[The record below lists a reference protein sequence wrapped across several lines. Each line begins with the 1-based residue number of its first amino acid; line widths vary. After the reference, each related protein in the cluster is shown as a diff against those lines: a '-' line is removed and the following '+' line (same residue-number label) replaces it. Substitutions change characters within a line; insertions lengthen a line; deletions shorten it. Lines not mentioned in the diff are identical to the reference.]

1 MWPAISLCWVDGSSD
16 AAEGRS
22 GHSVRHGEGAGPLAW
37 VLPPVPCR
45 AVMRRT
51 GATPCPG
58 LFLSQR
64 GRTGG
69 RPRGVAGLI
78 ALPSL
83 GVALRD
89 LSVARNLSGTRAM
102 VPLAAPCPPRTLNP
116 GASSVPWDTV
126 LAAGPQDPDAN
137 WHSVT

>member
-1 MWPAISLCWVDGSSD
+1 MVGRDEAHGSNALS
-16 AAEGRS
+16 
-22 GHSVRHGEGAGPLAW
+22 W
-37 VLPPVPCR
+37 VLPLHAQP
-45 AVMRRT
+45 
-51 GATPCPG
+51 
-58 LFLSQR
+58 FI

-69 RPRGVAGLI
+69 HPRGVAGLSSGLI

-89 LSVARNLSGTRAM
+89 LSVARNLSSTRAM

-116 GASSVPWDTV
+116 GAISVLWDTV